1 MWYVRAFSCGAGLL
15 IGVRSA
21 LGLLQQRTA
30 DAMNLPSRPST
41 RCNWYYLHKN
51 FVPLILHHRITARI
65 VNVSSSER
73 ASIRFE
79 WSVRSTFKMGRRE
92 RLQLL
97 TKSPLNFGGLL
108 LSKPCLIPVALSNET
123 GASGSY
129 QSRR

>member
-1 MWYVRAFSCGAGLL
+1 
-15 IGVRSA
+15 
-21 LGLLQQRTA
+21 
-30 DAMNLPSRPST
+30 
-41 RCNWYYLHKN
+41 LHKN

-79 WSVRSTFKMGRRE
+79 KKGAVYFQNGPAPETAVVD
-92 RLQLL
+92 
-97 TKSPLNFGGLL
+97 KSPLNFGGLL
-108 LSKPCLIPVALSNET
+108 LPKPCLIPVALSNGT